1 MLIVEAATSRRY
13 HGLGGAPSSRNPGHH
28 LGEVRTLGEDRGTL
42 DDLASGPVRACK
54 ASHQCADYF
63 VFHTSQATPIAAGG
77 PDCKEALPTRG
88 ERNPADQPARDPRI
102 GGGDLDLQRVI
113 I

>member
-13 HGLGGAPSSRNPGHH
+13 HGLGGAPSSGDPGHH
-28 LGEVRTLGEDRGTL
+28 LGEVRAVGEDRCTL

-63 VFHTSQATPIAAGG
+63 VFHTSRLLRSRLPDLTARLPIRRVATGIAQTSLLAIVEL
-77 PDCKEALPTRG
+77 EAAT
-88 ERNPADQPARDPRI
+88 AIFSA
-102 GGGDLDLQRVI
+102 
-113 I
+113 